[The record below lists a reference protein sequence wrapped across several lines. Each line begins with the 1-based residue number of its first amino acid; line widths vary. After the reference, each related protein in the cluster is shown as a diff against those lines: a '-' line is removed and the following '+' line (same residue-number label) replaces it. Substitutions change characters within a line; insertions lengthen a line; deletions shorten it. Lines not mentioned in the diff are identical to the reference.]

1 MTQYNTDTMRL
12 LSLTLE
18 SFRNYTKLSLNL
30 ESEHNVSVLLG
41 ENATG
46 KTNVLESI
54 AILALLKSPRK
65 AEEEDLVTWDQSYYR
80 VTGVCRCDNGE
91 EKKLEVVSQIEPRKQ
106 RVSFINGVR
115 TPRQRYIGTLPLITF
130 TPDDLTLFTGSPSAR
145 RKLIDGLLCQVSAA
159 YLQALSEYEKAVKQ
173 RNTLLKQIKDGRG
186 VPRSLDV
193 WDEKIATLGA
203 MLTVDRLQLFETLQ
217 MTILRELGSLGEKNL
232 KTAEFL
238 YLRKSQKEDA
248 SEIRD
253 EILEQ
258 LRHYRERDCLII
270 APTIGPHRDDWTLK
284 IDGREIATFASR
296 GQQRAAI
303 LALLLLQAS
312 FLELR
317 RGEKPIML
325 LDDIFSEFDEKHR
338 EAVLRTL
345 RKNQVIITSTELDE
359 KLRKKAHVLA
369 CPLYY
374 IDRRYWGSRFEVWK
388 QMMMSLILIG

>member
-1 MTQYNTDTMRL
+1 MRL

-18 SFRNYTKLSLNL
+18 SFRNYAKLSLNL
-30 ESEHNVSVLLG
+30 ENEHNVSVLLG

-46 KTNVLESI
+46 KTNLLESI

-65 AEEEDLVTWDQSYYR
+65 AEEADLIAWDQSYYR

-91 EKKLEVVSQIEPRKQ
+91 EKTLEVVSQIEPRKQ
-106 RVSFINGVR
+106 RASFINGVR
-115 TPRQRYIGTLPLITF
+115 TPKQRYIGALPLVTF

-145 RKLIDGLLCQVSAA
+145 RKLIDGLLCQVSPA

-173 RNTLLKQIKDGRG
+173 RNTLLKQIKEGSSS
-186 VPRSLDV
+186 PQSLDT

-217 MTILRELGSLGEKNL
+217 MTILRELGSLGEKKL
-232 KTAEFL
+232 KTAEFK
-238 YLRKSQKEDA
+238 YIRKSEKEEA
-248 SEIRD
+248 AEIRE

-258 LRHYRERDCLII
+258 LKHERERDCII
-270 APTIGPHRDDWTLK
+270 VATTTGPHRDDWMLS
-284 IDGREIATFASR
+284 IDGRDIVTFASR

-317 RGEKPIML
+317 RGEKPVML

-345 RKNQVIITSTELDE
+345 SKNQVIITSVELDE
-359 KLRKKAHVLA
+359 KLRERAHVLA
-369 CPLYY
+369 CPL
-374 IDRRYWGSRFEVWK
+374 S
-388 QMMMSLILIG
+388 